1 MSLFK
6 QLWFPFLIIVF
17 PGLVFSLYLPYFP
30 VDETRYLSVAWEMRL
45 YDSFIVPIQNALPY
59 SHKPPFLF
67 WLFNLD
73 WFLFGVN
80 EVTLRLIPLLFSLL
94 NITIVYKISLKLW
107 NEGKIAHYAAII
119 LSSTLSYLLWSA
131 LIMFDIVLTFWVLLA
146 IYGLL
151 SASGKQSIKSWLL
164 IGIAIG
170 GGILTKGPVV
180 FVYFLPVVI
189 LSFLWV
195 PKENFSMRWYAWFAF
210 SLAVGVAVVF
220 MWLIP
225 AAMTGGESYR
235 EAILWGQT
243 VNRVANSFAHQRPFW
258 WYIPWLLA
266 LLLPWI
272 LLTPVWRGCSR
283 LTNERGGRFLVIWI
297 APALIVLSLISGKQV
312 HYLIPMLPP
321 FSLLMAK
328 NLSAWESSGKTVR
341 WHYPVAA
348 FYSMLGIVL
357 LSMTFMKMGGAMEA
371 IGISGARSLSF
382 GLITIGTTLFFLKK
396 QSTARLLN
404 YTALS
409 SAVFFVL
416 ILFSGNTFFDK
427 YDLRGISQAIKE
439 KQDSG
444 YRIMHFGKYH
454 GQYQFI
460 GRLTQPLVPLDT
472 KEAIGEYA
480 ANHDKVAL
488 ITYEART
495 RAVNQEDVYF
505 QQPFRSKKVV
515 LWNRKGIAK
524 LAKLPGVNNPENDLH
539 QGAP

>member
-1 MSLFK
+1 MSLLK
-6 QLWFPFLIIVF
+6 QLWFPFLIIVI
-17 PGLVFSLYLPYFP
+17 PGVIFSLSLPYFP

-80 EVTLRLIPLLFSLL
+80 EVTLRLIPLFFSLL
-94 NITIVYKISLKLW
+94 NITLVYKIGLKLW
-107 NEGKIAHYAAII
+107 NEEKIARYAAII

-131 LIMFDIVLTFWVLLA
+131 LIMFDVVLTFWVLLA

-195 PKENFSMRWYAWFAF
+195 PKENFSTRWYAWFAL
-210 SLAVGVAVVF
+210 SLAIGVAVVLI
-220 MWLIP
+220 WLIP
-225 AAMTGGESYR
+225 AAMSGGESYR

-258 WYIPWLLA
+258 WYLPWLLA

-283 LTNERGGRFLVIWI
+283 LANDRGGRFLVIWI
-297 APALIVLSLISGKQV
+297 APALVVLSLISGKQV
-312 HYLIPMLPP
+312 HYLIPLLPA

-328 NLSAWESSGKTVR
+328 NLAAWENVGKTAR

-348 FYSMLGIVL
+348 FYSALGIVL
-357 LSMTFMKMGGAMEA
+357 LSLSFMKLGRSMEN

-382 GLITIGTTLFFLKK
+382 GLIAIGMVLFFLKK
-396 QSTARLLN
+396 QSTARLVN

-409 SAVFFVL
+409 SVVFFVI
-416 ILFSGNTFFDK
+416 ILFSGNTFFDN
-427 YDLRGISQAIKE
+427 YDLHGISHVLKE
-439 KQDSG
+439 KQDAG
-444 YRIMHFGKYH
+444 YNILHYGKYH

-460 GRLTQPLVPLDT
+460 GRLTQPLVSLET
-472 KEAIGEYA
+472 RESIAEYA

-488 ITYEART
+488 ITYEPQT
-495 RAVNQEDVYF
+495 KTINQKDIYF

-515 LWNRKGIAK
+515 LWNKKGILNLVK
-524 LAKLPGVNNPENDLH
+524 LDEFK
-539 QGAP
+539 

>member
-1 MSLFK
+1 MNRFK
-6 QLWFPFLIIVF
+6 QLWLPFLIIVI
-17 PGLVFSLYLPYFP
+17 PGVIFSLFLPYFP

-59 SHKPPFLF
+59 SHKPPLLF

-80 EVTLRLIPLLFSLL
+80 EATLRFIPLLFSLF
-94 NITIVYKISLKLW
+94 NISMLYKISLLLW
-107 NEGKIAHYAAII
+107 DDERIARYAAII

-151 SASGKQSIKSWLL
+151 SASRNQSIKSWLL

-195 PKENFSMRWYAWFAF
+195 PKENFSMRWYAWFAL
-210 SLAVGVAVVF
+210 SLAVGVAVVL

-243 VNRVANSFAHQRPFW
+243 VNRVAHSFAHQRPFW
-258 WYIPWLLA
+258 WYLPWILA

-283 LTNERGGRFLVIWI
+283 LTNDGGGRFLVIWI
-297 APALIVLSLISGKQV
+297 APTLVVLSLISGKQV
-312 HYLIPMLPP
+312 HYLIPLLPP

-328 NLSAWESSGKTVR
+328 NMVSWESGEKTAG
-341 WHYPVAA
+341 WHYPVAI
-348 FYSMLGIVL
+348 FYCTLGIVL
-357 LSMTFMKMGGAMEA
+357 LSMSFMKLGSFMEN
-371 IGISGARSLSF
+371 IGISGVRSLSF
-382 GLITIGTTLFFLKK
+382 GLIAIGIALFFLKK
-396 QSTARLLN
+396 QSTTSLVTC
-404 YTALS
+404 TALS
-409 SAVFFVL
+409 SAVFFVV
-416 ILFSGNTFFDK
+416 IMFSGNAFFDS
-427 YDLRGISQAIKE
+427 YDLRGISQELKE
-439 KQDSG
+439 KQGAG
-444 YRIMHFGKYH
+444 YTILHYGKYH

-460 GRLTQPLVPLDT
+460 GRLTQPLVPLET

-488 ITYEART
+488 ITYEPRT
-495 RAVNQEDVYF
+495 KTINGEDIYF
-505 QQPFRSKKVV
+505 QQPFRSKRVV
-515 LWNRKGIAK
+515 LWNKKGISDF
-524 LAKLPGVNNPENDLH
+524 VRLH
-539 QGAP
+539 EGK